1 MGCANKNSPEFKKL
15 VKLTGLEPG
24 EISMAIG
31 LWQDHH
37 QTERWPSSAQITAMV
52 SNRQTYGG
60 IDQYLKAISKPTMR
74 PDIEAAMKNLPGRAK
89 SISAALESVVPG
101 TKLRIH
107 DTQDS
112 YEDAIRKAQKGQLSN
127 QTSNAFYNPNTK
139 EIHLNV
145 NRMVQTMSREK
156 KRYLNTAE
164 HEAVHPLLEVLET
177 VNPGTISRMFD
188 QLVEIEKQF
197 GLDGAY
203 TQKFASY
210 YTYAERAEEAITE
223 FIADIASG
231 NLDLS
236 KAPKSLREKIS
247 AFFAELFAKIGID
260 IKPYLRTNAEVVK
273 YANDIKA
280 LFEGKPSNIKSGKL
294 PTISGAKVKPQIIGE
309 EGAQRLDKAEEKY
322 QRMNNL
328 DLARKM
334 EKAGKS
340 VSEIRYA
347 TGWERGANQGKWRYE
362 IPDINP
368 RRAVNVATFVQAARA
383 QREVDKLNAEGD
395 YTTNRDEL
403 IADIQ
408 KLYKEIGADYYMR
421 EDALR
426 VQKALRENNKNYL
439 PPNTI
444 LGNIRLYSNIRTTG
458 AALLMD
464 VIEDEELFN
473 AYPDFKYIK
482 VKLEDFGKE
491 NTYASWDPA
500 MQEIKISDKLFEDDA
515 RSSLIHEVQ
524 HAIQYKEGF
533 EKGGNIQMFTKA
545 RKNIQALFKDIE
557 SVFDKLGYEKW
568 LAEGGIVDNTPS
580 RNFNGMYSFAETQ
593 AKATRDKMVA
603 KLDEANKVI
612 SENKQIFGKTNIYD
626 NIGDEELYRRL
637 SGEVEARNAQLRAF
651 LADTERRKMPL
662 SLTEDI
668 SRDDQIFLG
677 VESPI
682 KYQANNLVAKTDKHQ
697 DMTEAGDNYVFYAY
711 GQDNPDKMHTKPQQY
726 MVDSGN
732 IEYSATIPNSKV
744 YPFEEDPNGYLKSG
758 PVPDQITDVIAKAKE
773 DGFGVVVTNG
783 TDKLIA
789 HPTKPLKFQ
798 RNEEARPQPTKNIEL
813 SSLLAAGEKITI
825 SNKLDALQDNKYI
838 VKNNQV
844 RRILSVKKVNVLM
857 HKYTWHDVNMPS
869 VIHETTVKS
878 KGAETTSQV
887 ENKLKFSLSETD
899 NSDNKKSPYEESVS
913 FGRLVTDIAVRLKEG
928 LLDIDHAREL
938 AGVDNDTN
946 EIFNDAFDVAV
957 IRAGF
962 PPNNTRQYAL
972 FDLIAQ
978 LPKGSDR
985 PTAQELYRKRR
996 EMLEALRISPVML
1009 MQILP
1014 DEKLY
1019 KDKRINQT
1027 WKRILYLT
1035 NDIGDYVSKTL
1046 DRGRKFAITDTE
1058 GNESGYWDE
1067 TALGFSDMLGYVNEA
1082 VQAAPENK
1090 EVLLSNVRKAL
1101 KERGDDEMLQ
1111 LLEVAIAA
1119 SGKTDLSDLSK
1130 IVRSGT
1136 MAGRVLNVIKRY
1148 IGSAQFGDVRTD
1160 LAAATIIAENDEIL
1174 NTVQVGDDQNAPT
1187 ALDLV
1192 DEIQTILKISTMTDD
1207 EREQFI
1213 AENPE
1218 LISDVD
1224 KFLRGLNLAKGNIA
1238 PSDKKRIQR
1247 GNARISKGVISLTDV
1262 LKNKYPQLIKLSKS
1276 ELDPDV
1282 LKSVKQ
1288 IIRGLIDVHGSDAI
1302 TLKTELTA
1310 IFAEENI
1317 LLDTDVIL
1325 NDEGIKAYIKNY
1337 DRHVIRSGAI
1347 EALGAS
1353 DDTYTKMVIDQVI
1366 KTVGSPYASK
1376 DKVDALMDA
1385 LDRGELT
1392 KKVLD
1397 AVRDEIDKIPDEE
1410 RKAILLKKLDEKF
1423 AVVFDTAVSAK
1434 VLRDAVS
1441 KGLGKITR
1449 DIVAAYVADP
1459 EKSKEVLAAKAM
1471 KELNMTPEQA
1481 TAWADQIDK
1490 KVSEKLNKAKKSKIK
1505 SILNTKVQNR
1515 KKAMEIEDKIF
1526 TIIEAAAKP
1535 DGTIPSESVID
1546 NQMIDIKQVFA
1557 DKFNVRLNDAKM
1569 IAKIVHL
1576 TNLMRLARTQARK
1589 DQLYSQIMLHIKN
1602 MKLSPNKYIRG
1613 FKVGVME
1620 LPTFVMANILSGI
1633 NSAYKATFAGLF
1645 NSLRAYIEG
1654 GIIGKVIDWKYGGK
1668 IITSEVFDQLS
1679 KSNSKSP
1686 ASHMA
1691 LTYRLYWDLM
1701 RNGSAS
1707 ISQTNIPE
1715 HGLSNFDLGL
1725 NNNLFFRTLYAPF
1738 RHLSAIDRA
1747 TMNLNYNR
1755 LARRRA
1761 VNALLEFGRN
1771 NVTVNGQAYSRTAGG
1786 AGWYKVDAKNNPEV
1800 DVLTG
1805 NIITMRD
1812 PKLIK
1817 TLNEEA
1823 KRNLTTTEFVLEA
1836 EKQLGLN
1843 NINETYQSVID
1854 EWNALVDL
1862 ANSTT
1867 ATKEEKEELKKLG
1880 LSGKVFTKVKTIDD
1894 FQAMSGNVRRF
1905 IAQEIYKKIHEQQNE
1920 ALDRAVGVESG
1931 MYSAQGIEIPGWPA
1945 GLLYQAATLID
1956 ESIRNGL
1963 QSKNGF
1969 TRFVTYTVAV
1979 PAKLYSFLI
1988 TKAPSIGYGAALLY
2002 SPVSFLMNI
2011 ANLMAHMSGRPFMRI
2026 SYDAKEKHWR
2036 YNGLTLRDIQN
2047 ATGLRELSPTEMF
2060 YTRNPKIIKVLK
2072 EGYTVPS
2079 ESTNVFNLSEQRI
2092 KTIGGQ
2098 GGHAEIGTILARQAL
2113 STATFAALI
2122 AAMFD
2127 CPEGDCDLSPTGK
2140 KILDIFRVQGYGAM
2154 KDWLSKNDT
2163 GLTQYIPG
2171 YRPVTDKFGNP
2182 EHNSITISPEMGP
2195 FQLRLPINEMNNA
2208 VAITTLTRIV
2218 DELNA
2223 GVKLTPEDMMIRYTI
2238 YSHFDLLQDNMDI
2251 SVDGLEEFKGL
2262 ILSFF
2267 NEDPKTKGRQT
2278 QKASSSAA
2286 KRMMAAL
2293 TPKMLN
2299 EVDKFMLDMQDKNM
2313 WSVKKEGFWEQ
2324 FKKKIPLNVPM
2335 WRRYVADN
2343 DPETYKA
2350 LPFIYEWTDWQ
2361 MYLKSQSEADETI
2374 QGEKVNKGLSENQA
2388 QEPAEEEKKEFG
2400 FQVGRYSVNP
2410 AGRKTQKAPDGE
2422 VAKIKNAAVNAGKG
2436 TYRENGYFAV
2446 SKEFDRLL
2454 ELGISQSNM
2463 EELLKANNTE
2473 GVLDLLRDLAE
2484 NVKQDPEFTIFKKE
2498 QLEDK

>member
-89 SISAALESVVPG
+89 NISAALESVVPG

-145 NRMVQTMSREK
+145 NRMVQTMSRDK

-260 IKPYLRTNAEVVK
+260 IKPYLRTNAEIVK

-309 EGAQRLDKAEEKY
+309 EGAQRLDEAEEKY
-322 QRMNNL
+322 HRIDNL
-328 DLARKM
+328 EVARKM

-347 TGWERGANQGKWRYE
+347 TGWERGANKGKWRYE
-362 IPDINP
+362 IPDVKP
-368 RRAVNVATFVQAARA
+368 RKAVNVATFVEASRA
-383 QREVDKLNAEGD
+383 QKEIDKLNEEAD
-395 YTTNRDEL
+395 YTTNRDKL
-403 IADIQ
+403 IEAVQ
-408 KLYKEIGADYYMR
+408 NLYDEIGADYYLR
-421 EDALR
+421 ESAMQ
-426 VQKALRENNKNYL
+426 VQKALRENNKGYL
-439 PPNTI
+439 PPNTVI
-444 LGNIRLYSNIRTTG
+444 GNIKLFTRIRTDG
-458 AALLMD
+458 IAQLQD
-464 VIEDEELFN
+464 VIEHEDLFK
-473 AYPDFKYIK
+473 AYPKFKHIN
-482 VKLEDFGKE
+482 VKIDELGQNDYG
-491 NTYASWDPA
+491 SWSRSR
-500 MQEIKISDKLFEDDA
+500 QTITISDKLFEDDA
-515 RSSLIHEVQ
+515 ISTLIHEIQ
-524 HAIQYKEGF
+524 HAIQDEEGF
-533 EKGGNIQMFTKA
+533 ERGGSTQDIIIQENLKKKGFSSVKDLDLAVRALKDKYNAVYKEWDKKA
-545 RKNIQALFKDIE
+545 FGARYKGQK
-557 SVFDKLGYEKW
+557 
-568 LAEGGIVDNTPS
+568 
-580 RNFNGMYSFAETQ
+580 AETEKLLREWQ
-593 AKATRDKMVA
+593 RIDKEIADLSTMNWKESEVYDKYR
-603 KLDEANKVI
+603 KLA
-612 SENKQIFGKTNIYD
+612 
-626 NIGDEELYRRL
+626 
-637 SGEVEARNAQLRAF
+637 GEVEARNAQLRAF
-651 LADTERRKMPL
+651 LTDTERRKMPL

-697 DMTEAGDNYVFYAY
+697 DMTEAGNNYVLYAY

-744 YPFEEDPNGYLKSG
+744 YPFEEDPNGYLKAG
-758 PVPDQITDVIAKAKE
+758 PVHDQITDVIAKAKE

-789 HPTKPLKFQ
+789 YPTKPLKFQ
-798 RNEEARPQPTKNIEL
+798 RNETRPNPTKNIEL
-813 SSLLAAGEKITI
+813 SSLLSAGEKITI

-844 RRILSVKKVNVLM
+844 RRILSVKKVNMLM

-1174 NTVQVGDDQNAPT
+1174 NTVQVSDDQNAPT

-1288 IIRGLIDVHGSDAI
+1288 IIRGLIDVHGSDSI

-1410 RKAILLKKLDEKF
+1410 RKAILLKKLEEKF

-1526 TIIEAAAKP
+1526 TIIEAAAEP

-1668 IITSEVFDQLS
+1668 IVTSEVFDQLS

-1817 TLNEEA
+1817 ILNEEA
-1823 KRNLTTTEFVLEA
+1823 KRNLTTTEFILEA

-1867 ATKEEKEELKKLG
+1867 ATNEEKEELKRLG
-1880 LSGKVFTKVKTIDD
+1880 LSGKVFTKVKTMDD
-1894 FQAMSGNVRRF
+1894 FQAMNGNVRRF

-2026 SYDAKEKHWR
+2026 SYDAKERHWR

-2079 ESTNVFNLSEQRI
+2079 ENTNVFNLSEQRI

-2098 GGHAEIGTILARQAL
+2098 GGHTEIGTILARQAL

-2182 EHNSITISPEMGP
+2182 EHNSITISPDMGP

-2286 KRMMAAL
+2286 KRIMAAL

-2299 EVDKFMLDMQDKNM
+2299 EVDKFMLDMQNKNM

-2335 WRRYVADN
+2335 LRRYVADN

-2350 LPFIYEWTDWQ
+2350 LPYIYEWTDWQ
-2361 MYLKSQSEADETI
+2361 MYLKAQSEEDETI
-2374 QGEKVNKGLSENQA
+2374 QGERVNQGLTENQS
-2388 QEPAEEEKKEFG
+2388 QEPAEEEKKEYG
-2400 FQVGRYSVNP
+2400 FRVGRYLVNP
-2410 AGRKTQKAPDGE
+2410 AGRKTQKAPEGE
-2422 VAKIKNAAVNAGKG
+2422 VTKIKNAAVNAGKG
-2436 TYRENGYFAV
+2436 TYKENGYFAV
-2446 SKEFDRLL
+2446 TKEFDRLL
-2454 ELGISQSNM
+2454 ELGISQSSM

-2473 GVLDLLRDLAE
+2473 GALDLLRDLAE